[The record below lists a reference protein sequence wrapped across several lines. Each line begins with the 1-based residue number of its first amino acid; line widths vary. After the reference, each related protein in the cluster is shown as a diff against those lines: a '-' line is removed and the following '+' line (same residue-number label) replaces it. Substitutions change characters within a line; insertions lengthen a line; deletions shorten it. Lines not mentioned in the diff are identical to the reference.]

1 MSEKELLYQIITR
14 EVENILGS
22 VNPAFRMFN
31 NVAVNYIVNLIDP
44 YVDAFIANDKEHKI
58 DTKMVGEFLKDEV
71 NTKVD
76 NFMKKFKEEKNKHDD
91 L

>member
-1 MSEKELLYQIITR
+1 
-14 EVENILGS
+14 
-22 VNPAFRMFN
+22 
-31 NVAVNYIVNLIDP
+31 
-44 YVDAFIANDKEHKI
+44 
-58 DTKMVGEFLKDEV
+58 MVGEFLKDEV

>member
-91 L
+91 M